1 MGKLNMNEMMTVEEY
16 ITEHCKISMEK
27 AIAAERFPLWKRSC
41 DAIDDVAFSRH
52 GLLRCI
58 SLVHSGRHYLQVTD
72 EIYDETICHSSY
84 FNALKSTR
92 RMKMMQAMEKQ
103 SYQLQSEKLSS
114 LDIDYLKQF
123 PELEE
128 YRVEAADGHFIQHT
142 CHTEK
147 NRQGNVFAAGF
158 IHALNLRNGLLRPL
172 CVVTNGTERH
182 QEIPALRS
190 YIEQRCGEKETWQ
203 KHLYIY
209 DKAVTDYAWW
219 EKQKQHQNFM
229 ISVLKENAVATFVNS
244 IPYDQGSEINTGVEG
259 YSVYKN
265 KKVQFHI
272 VKYRDPE
279 TGQLHQFIS
288 TLPESINQGTIAML
302 YYKRW
307 TIEKSFN
314 NSKSDFTERKA
325 WSSNLNALNS
335 QMRFTAMAYNI
346 MRIFEETSKTKNLE
360 CIHPSDKKYTKIH

>member
-1 MGKLNMNEMMTVEEY
+1 MN
-16 ITEHCKISMEK
+16 
-27 AIAAERFPLWKRSC
+27 PNL
-41 DAIDDVAFSRH
+41 
-52 GLLRCI
+52 
-58 SLVHSGRHYLQVTD
+58 GRGTTTLT
-72 EIYDETICHSSY
+72 
-84 FNALKSTR
+84 
-92 RMKMMQAMEKQ
+92 
-103 SYQLQSEKLSS
+103 
-114 LDIDYLKQF
+114 
-123 PELEE
+123 
-128 YRVEAADGHFIQHT
+128 
-142 CHTEK
+142 
-147 NRQGNVFAAGF
+147 QG
-158 IHALNLRNGLLRPL
+158 
-172 CVVTNGTERH
+172 
-182 QEIPALRS
+182 
-190 YIEQRCGEKETWQ
+190 EQRCGEKETWQ